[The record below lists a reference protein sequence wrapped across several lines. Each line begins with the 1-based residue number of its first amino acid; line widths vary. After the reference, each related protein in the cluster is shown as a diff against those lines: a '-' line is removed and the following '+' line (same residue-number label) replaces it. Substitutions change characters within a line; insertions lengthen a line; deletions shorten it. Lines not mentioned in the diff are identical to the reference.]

1 MCQYHS
7 QYIVLSIYCL
17 DEQKNYEQFRNDC
30 QLFLYV
36 IKLKQLISKQKRL
49 RSGEK

>member
-17 DEQKNYEQFRNDC
+17 DKQKNYEQFRNDC